1 MLLGINLK
9 KEAPRLAR
17 DYLLLLAGAVVTA
30 LSFNMFFI
38 PHDIAPGGVTG
49 IATVL
54 SSMTGITV
62 GRLSFLIN
70 VPLFLAGWRRVGWRF
85 ALRSFVAM
93 TALSVGID
101 VLPVCDLAGDITLA
115 SLFGGAIM
123 GAGLGMVIRAGAT
136 TGGTDMAADML
147 HVVQP
152 FLSVATIL
160 LTIDGLVIIVAA
172 LRFGLRA
179 GFYALLS
186 IFVSSRAMDAVI
198 KGFNTAMQFTIITA
212 NREEIERR
220 ILYEMDRGC
229 TEIQAKGAYSGQ
241 TVGMLVCVVPR
252 LETARLKKIVAEADP
267 SAFMTVCDVNEVLG
281 EGFSP
286 EEK

>member
-1 MLLGINLK
+1 MLPEIDLK

-30 LSFNMFFI
+30 LAFNMFFI

-54 SSMTGITV
+54 ADMTGITV

-70 VPLFLAGWRRVGWRF
+70 VPLFLVGWRRVGWRF

-93 TALSVGID
+93 TALSAGID
-101 VLPVCDLAGDITLA
+101 LLPVHDLAGDLTLA

-123 GAGLGMVIRAGAT
+123 GVGLGMVVRAGAT
-136 TGGTDMAADML
+136 TGGTDMAADMV
-147 HVVQP
+147 HVALP

-160 LTIDGLVIIVAA
+160 LTIDGMVIVVAA

-186 IFVSSRAMDAVI
+186 CFVSSKAMDAVI

-212 NREEIERR
+212 HREEIERR

-241 TVGMLVCVVPR
+241 AVGMLVCVVPR

-267 SAFMTVCDVNEVLG
+267 SAFMTVCNVNEVLG
-281 EGFSP
+281 EGFSAAQ
-286 EEK
+286 K